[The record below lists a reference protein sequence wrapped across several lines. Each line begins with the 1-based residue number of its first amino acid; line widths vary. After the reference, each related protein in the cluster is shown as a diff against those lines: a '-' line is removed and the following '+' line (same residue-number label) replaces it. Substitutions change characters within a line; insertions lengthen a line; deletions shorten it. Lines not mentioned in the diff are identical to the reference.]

1 MELPSWA
8 LIPMWAATIIG
19 AFMLSKEMMRR
30 FT

>member
-8 LIPMWAATIIG
+8 LIPMWLATLIG
-19 AFMLSKEMMRR
+19 AFMLSREMLRR